1 MLGSGMVHV
10 RLLGA
15 PAIDG
20 DDGTSI
26 ALRGQKAWAVLAR
39 LVLAERPVPRRELAT
54 ELFPDTVDP
63 LGSLRWC
70 LAAIRKALGSAEAFA
85 GDPVDHRLPPGTTV
99 DVHEV
104 LAGRVPEGP
113 LGDLLDGVDPQAGP
127 ELATWLLVARQQLAA
142 RVDALLREQAI
153 AALSRRE
160 HDRAITVAERLVRRD
175 PYDEGGHVLLVRA
188 LAAAGREQAA
198 LAHVDA
204 VEATFQRELGVAAS
218 DAVRSAARA
227 RPSDAPLGVAPTT
240 QAATLV
246 DAGRA
251 ALAAGAVD
259 AGLDCLRQA
268 TAVAEQAG
276 DRHLQAEALLAL
288 GTALVRSARGYDD
301 EGSILLDHAAT
312 IAAEVGAP
320 ATGSLA
326 LAERGY
332 ADALA
337 GRRPSAAQ
345 HLTAAEALAGDDPKL
360 LAAVD
365 AAAAFNL
372 ADWGRT
378 GEAVARYEAA
388 SEHAARA
395 GDDRRRGWV
404 LGLGAWA
411 LVQDGRTDEARR
423 WSNACAGVLDAL
435 QWTSFAPLVSAIA
448 AEVALREG
456 ELGPGEDLERSFA
469 MSCQLGDPCWEGA
482 TARALAL
489 RAAAVGQDDD
499 AVRWIGA
506 ARARS
511 VRTTD
516 TWAGLVGTI
525 LVTEAELHARVGATA
540 AAGAAARDALAVAAR
555 AHLDGLLP
563 RAMAL
568 VAAGDGLGDA
578 ASR

>member
-1 MLGSGMVHV
+1 MVHV

-15 PAIDG
+15 PSIEG
-20 DDGTSI
+20 DDGTPIS
-26 ALRGQKAWAVLAR
+26 LRGQKAWAVLAR
-39 LVLAERPVPRRELAT
+39 LVLAERPVPRRELAA
-54 ELFPDTVDP
+54 ELFPDTIDP

-70 LAAIRKALGSAEAFA
+70 LAAIRKALGSSEAFV
-85 GDPVDHRLPPGTTV
+85 GDPVDHRLPAGTTV
-99 DVHEV
+99 DVVEV
-104 LAGRVPEGP
+104 LAGRLPDGP
-113 LGDLLDGVDPQAGP
+113 LGDLLEGVDPQAGP
-127 ELATWLLVARQQLAA
+127 ELATWLLVARQQVAS

-160 HDRAITVAERLVRRD
+160 HDRAIAVAERLVRRD
-175 PYDEGGHVLLVRA
+175 PYDEGAHVLLVRG
-188 LAAAGREQAA
+188 LAAAGREDAA
-198 LAHVDA
+198 LAHVEALD
-204 VEATFQRELGVAAS
+204 ATFRRELGVPPS

-227 RPSDAPLGVAPTT
+227 RPADAPLGVSAGA
-240 QAATLV
+240 QAGTLV
-246 DAGRA
+246 EAGRA
-251 ALAAGAVD
+251 ALAAGAID

-268 TAVAEQAG
+268 TACAERAG
-276 DRHLQAEALLAL
+276 DRSLQAEALLAL

-301 EGSILLDHAAT
+301 EGSILLDQAAT
-312 IAAEVGAP
+312 IAAEAGAP
-320 ATGSLA
+320 GTASLA

-345 HLTAAEALAGDDPKL
+345 HLLAAAELAEGDPAL
-360 LAAVD
+360 LAAVE
-365 AAAAFNL
+365 AADGFNL
-372 ADWGRT
+372 ADWGR
-378 GEAVARYEAA
+378 GDEALARYEASA
-388 SEHAARA
+388 EHAARA

-423 WSNACAGVLDAL
+423 WSDDCTAVLETL
-435 QWTSFAPLVSAIA
+435 QWTSFAPLVTAIA

-456 ELGPGEDLERSFA
+456 RAGSVDDLERSFA

-489 RAAAVGQDDD
+489 QAAAAGADDD
-499 AVRWIGA
+499 AIRWIGA
-506 ARARS
+506 ARTRS

-525 LVTEAELHARVGATA
+525 LVTEAELHARVGEPA

-568 VAAGDGLGDA
+568 VARDRAAVEAPAG
-578 ASR
+578 